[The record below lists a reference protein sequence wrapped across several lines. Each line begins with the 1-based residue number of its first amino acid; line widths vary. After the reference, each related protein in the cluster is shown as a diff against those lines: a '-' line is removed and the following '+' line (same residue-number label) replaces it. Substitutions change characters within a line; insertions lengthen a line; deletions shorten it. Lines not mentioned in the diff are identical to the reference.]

1 MRAHTHPSDP
11 VPTARLAA
19 ERGTSL
25 TELMISLLIFLLFG
39 GAMVRVTVQHQQIL
53 EAQEEVV
60 ATQQDA
66 RGSLLIMSRALHT
79 AGCGVP
85 ARLSDPGA
93 TGQNAAVLTATA
105 GTVSFRGCFSDPP
118 VRAAVDA
125 AATLNAVPSA
135 LVLAVDMDTDA
146 EFAVGNTVYL
156 SSATRWAYGTVTAF
170 AAGDPAQ
177 LTANVTVANVLP
189 TTFAAGSRVYREEIM
204 TFSLAG
210 GALQQTLAIPPAAGA
225 ALQVA
230 PNVTTLA
237 LTYWNPTGTLL
248 TAFPLSLADRRLIH
262 GVAVDLGLEAQTR
275 YAGTL
280 EKLTVQQSTAIQP
293 RNLFVN

>member
-1 MRAHTHPSDP
+1 MPAHTHPSDP

-19 ERGTSL
+19 ERGASL
-25 TELMISLLIFLLFG
+25 TELMVSLLIFLVFG

-53 EAQEEVV
+53 ETQEEVV

-66 RGSLLIMSRALHT
+66 RGSLLIMSHALHA

-105 GTVSFRGCFSDPP
+105 ATVSFRGCFSDPP
-118 VRAAVDA
+118 VRATVDA

-135 LVLAVDMDTDA
+135 LVLTVDTVAD
-146 EFAVGNTVYL
+146 FAVGNTVYL

-170 AAGDPAQ
+170 AAGDPAL
-177 LTANVTVANVLP
+177 LTANLTVANVLP

-248 TAFPLSLADRRLIH
+248 TAFPLSLADRRSIH
-262 GVAVDLGLEAQTR
+262 RVAVDLGLEAQTR
-275 YAGTL
+275 YAGSNQF
-280 EKLTVQQSTAIQP
+280 LTVQQSTAIQP